1 MNRINSLFEKKKNNI
16 LSLFF
21 TAGYPERDST
31 QQVLKAIQKSEAD
44 MVEIGIPFS
53 DPVAD
58 GKVIQDSSAAALENG
73 MNLELLL
80 DQLEGLRDN
89 FTKPALLMGYFNPVM
104 QYGIEKFC
112 ERCSRAGIDGLIIP
126 DLPLPEY
133 KKYKE
138 IFIKH
143 DLLFILLVTPGTTD
157 ERMREIADE
166 AGGFIYAVSSYSTT
180 GGTAVSGIN
189 EDYIKKLAGICGLP
203 VLIGFGIHDNKT
215 FRNACEISAG
225 GIIGSAFIKALSG
238 SPDIEKSVIDFVNN
252 ITGRFT

>member
-31 QQVLKAIQKSEAD
+31 QQVLKAIQDSDAD

-58 GKVIQDSSAAALENG
+58 GKVIQDSSAAALKNG
-73 MNLELLL
+73 MTLELLL
-80 DQLEGLRDN
+80 GQLEELKDV

-104 QYGIEKFC
+104 QYGMERFC
-112 ERCSRAGIDGLIIP
+112 ERCSRAGIAGLIIP

-133 KKYKE
+133 RKYKE
-138 IFIKH
+138 IFLQH
-143 DLLFILLVTPGTTD
+143 NLLFILLVTPGTTE
-157 ERMREIADE
+157 ERLREIAGE

-180 GGTAVSGIN
+180 GGTAASSVSKA
-189 EDYIKKLAGICGLP
+189 YIDKVTGICGLP
-203 VLIGFGIHDNKT
+203 VLTGFGIHDNKT
-215 FRNACEISAG
+215 FRNACEMSSG

-238 SPDIEKSVIDFVNN
+238 SPDIKKSVSAFVKT
-252 ITGRFT
+252 ITRR

>member
-21 TAGYPERDST
+21 TAGYPEKDST
-31 QQVLKAIQKSEAD
+31 QQILKAIQDSEAD

-58 GKVIQDSSAAALENG
+58 GKVIQDSSAAALKNG

-80 DQLEGLRDN
+80 KQLEECRDV

-104 QYGIEKFC
+104 QYGLERFC

-126 DLPLPEY
+126 DLPLTEY

-138 IFIKH
+138 IFIRH
-143 DLLFILLVTPGTTD
+143 GLLFILLVTPGTTE
-157 ERMREIADE
+157 ERLKEIAGE
-166 AGGFIYAVSSYSTT
+166 AGGFIYAVSSYGTT
-180 GGTAVSGIN
+180 GGTAESGIN
-189 EDYIKKLAGICGLP
+189 KDYINKVAEICGLP
-203 VLIGFGIHDNKT
+203 VLIGFGIHDNKS
-215 FRNACEISAG
+215 FMNACEISSG
-225 GIIGSAFIKALSG
+225 GIIGSAFIKALAAS
-238 SPDIEKSVIDFVNN
+238 SDTDKTVIDFVKG
-252 ITGRFT
+252 ITGR